1 MCVLLFKQEAHSCVP
16 LFSFPGIRLWPP
28 CQKVCALQ
36 RKRGKF
42 SPSSCSLMLSPLMKE
57 RNSLLP
63 REMGSGR
70 KGNCLEKEGE
80 KKETQA
86 LFHSDCIAAA
96 HGTSM
101 RHSCAPPFTQKK
113 EVFEPKRKTEKET
126 QWPRSKRGTH
136 ERILAV
142 MGGIRRQ
149 YVQLLLPL

>member
-1 MCVLLFKQEAHSCVP
+1 
-16 LFSFPGIRLWPP
+16 
-28 CQKVCALQ
+28 
-36 RKRGKF
+36 
-42 SPSSCSLMLSPLMKE
+42 MKE

-70 KGNCLEKEGE
+70 KGNCLEEEGKR

-126 QWPRSKRGTH
+126 QWPRSKKGTH

-142 MGGIRRQ
+142 MGGIIRTT
-149 YVQLLLPL
+149 YVTIVGGRS